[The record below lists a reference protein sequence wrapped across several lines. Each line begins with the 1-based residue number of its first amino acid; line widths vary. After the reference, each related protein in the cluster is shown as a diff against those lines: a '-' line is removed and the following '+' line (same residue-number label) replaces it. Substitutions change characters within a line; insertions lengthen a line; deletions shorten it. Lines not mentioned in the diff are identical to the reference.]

1 MWLIFPLSNPIPTIP
16 PPFFLVLPP
25 FFSFD
30 NDKRRTNDLPAALVS
45 PSLACFRLPSLPLLS
60 FIPGSAPLLR
70 FTFFSTMGFQH
81 VHGVHKHPKR
91 APSPAPEA
99 APELAKRD
107 CQFYQAPKMGDKVDA
122 LQPLTVTWN
131 PSCLTSSSS
140 SSPPKTIDIYLYAPT
155 SANPRIHIWS
165 GVSVARGSFP
175 VELMPRW
182 WNATS
187 SQQLQIIITPSDQPL
202 FMSSL
207 PGGPLFTATYTP
219 PATGVPDSANL
230 DKVDSG
236 LTVVGDLQ
244 VKKGPT
250 PGGKAAA
257 VILPLLVIALCIG
270 AYIKFKRQKT
280 KDKRK
285 TWTEKVDKRM
295 STISSDWKSVTA
307 GGANAAIRNSIA
319 VGNRNSSFSFG
330 AIRPSSTFAVE
341 SGAGGDPEKPAGV
354 RTGTGVGLRNPAALS
369 TYSNGDRVS
378 RVSFAPDT
386 RSSTRVSFA
395 DSRPSGESRR
405 TRAFHSA
412 YIPPVPALP
421 ESAATTDSP
430 TSPSFGILQ
439 NVEKGRSSTED
450 STPDARFSPRQTQ
463 GPLTLTPEDIRA
475 RIAAGSRNGG
485 GKHGYKDSNN
495 EGFDEVMPALSSTS
509 PLSSD
514 LHHITNDRMK

>member
-1 MWLIFPLSNPIPTIP
+1 
-16 PPFFLVLPP
+16 
-25 FFSFD
+25 
-30 NDKRRTNDLPAALVS
+30 
-45 PSLACFRLPSLPLLS
+45 
-60 FIPGSAPLLR
+60 
-70 FTFFSTMGFQH
+70 MGFQH

-91 APSPAPEA
+91 APSPAPEVE
-99 APELAKRD
+99 ELAKRD

-378 RVSFAPDT
+378 RVSFAVDT

-450 STPDARFSPRQTQ
+450 ATPDARFSPRQTQ

-495 EGFDEVMPALSSTS
+495 EGFDEVMPALSSKS
-509 PLSSD
+509 LSSD
-514 LHHITNDRMK
+514 LHHIIDDLMK